1 MFLQPLKLKSSNL
14 FPLNISYLV
23 LKHLS
28 LPWGRERLLKTTT
41 ALVVGLHLHRLK
53 VKPSKQLL
61 VHLQNCTR
69 FQNIIKCNWLH
80 LNFYLYYNCSSFP
93 MNNEIKIWLLSSFHN
108 HACWINCECPKTMSL
123 HWEKLCELAL
133 NIQYMYHNNSKL

>member
-14 FPLNISYLV
+14 FLLNISYLV

-41 ALVVGLHLHRLK
+41 TLVVGLHLHRLK

-69 FQNIIKCNWLH
+69 FQNIIKCNLLY
-80 LNFYLYYNCSSFP
+80 LNYIYT
-93 MNNEIKIWLLSSFHN
+93 ITVLLCQWTMKLKYDFCQVFTTM
-108 HACWINCECPKTMSL
+108 HAESTVNVQKPWVYT
-123 HWEKLCELAL
+123 EKNYVNLL
-133 NIQYMYHNNSKL
+133 

>member
-14 FPLNISYLV
+14 FLLNISYLV

-41 ALVVGLHLHRLK
+41 TLVVGLHLHRLK

-69 FQNIIKCNWLH
+69 FQNIIKCNLLY
-80 LNFYLYYNCSSFP
+80 LNYIYT
-93 MNNEIKIWLLSSFHN
+93 ITVLLFQWTMKLKYDFCQVFTTM
-108 HACWINCECPKTMSL
+108 HAELTVNVQKPWVYT
-123 HWEKLCELAL
+123 EKNL
-133 NIQYMYHNNSKL
+133 NLNPYVNLP